1 MSSSSSTQISTTSCL
16 ERLGL
21 AAAKTRVVVV
31 GLGKTGLSVAKFLN
45 ARGIAFAVV
54 DSRERPPGLAELR
67 ESCPDAAVFLGGF
80 ERPAMAVATH
90 LIVSPGVALD
100 EPSVQSALAGG
111 ARLLSDID
119 LFACMVQAPVVGIT
133 GANGKSTVTS
143 LLGVMA
149 QKSGKKAQVGGN
161 LGTPALD
168 LLDEAA
174 ELYVLELSS
183 FQLERTEWLP
193 LAAATVLNVSP
204 DHMDRYR
211 DVAEYAAVKQ
221 RIFRHAGVRVL
232 NADDALVARM
242 TEPGRACVF
251 YGLDSRGPQPDPTQ
265 EPVGS
270 LSPRE
275 SRREAVSLRLL
286 DYSLI
291 EQDGQEWL
299 AMRGEPLLRAG
310 EVLLKGRHN
319 LSNALAALALGDAI
333 GLPREGMQEALRS
346 FRGLDHRMQFVAE
359 IDGVVWIND
368 SKATNIGACMAA
380 LEGLSGHAVLI
391 AGGDGKGADFAP
403 LAGLADKLRGVVLM
417 GKDADKLE
425 TVLKPVT
432 ETVRA
437 ANMRSAVS
445 AARQLAW
452 RGDCVLL
459 SPACASLDQYTD
471 YQHRGRVF
479 AEAVKALRT

>member
-1 MSSSSSTQISTTSCL
+1 MIPDAACL

-21 AAAKTRVVVV
+21 TATKTRVVVV
-31 GLGKTGLSVAKFLN
+31 GLGKTGLSVAKFLS

-54 DSRERPPGLAELR
+54 DSRERPPGLVELR

-90 LIVSPGVALD
+90 LIVSPGVALN

-119 LFACMVQAPVVGIT
+119 LFACMARAPVVGIT

-149 QKSGKKAQVGGN
+149 QKSAKKAPVGGN

-168 LLDEAA
+168 LLDDAA

-193 LAAATVLNVSP
+193 LAAATVLNISP
-204 DHMDRYR
+204 DHMDRYH

-251 YGLDSRGPQPDPTQ
+251 YGLDNGKP
-265 EPVGS
+265 
-270 LSPRE
+270 
-275 SRREAVSLRLL
+275 

-299 AMRGEPLLRAG
+299 ALRGEPWLRVG

-333 GLPREGMQEALRS
+333 GLPREGMLDALRS

-380 LEGLSGHAVLI
+380 LEGLAGHAVLI
-391 AGGDGKGADFAP
+391 AGGDGKGADFAA
-403 LAGLADKLRGVVLM
+403 LAGLAGKLRGAVLM

-425 TVLKPVT
+425 AVLKPVT
-432 ETVRA
+432 TTVRV
-437 ANMRSAVS
+437 ANMRSAVG

-452 RGDCVLL
+452 RGDSVLL

-479 AEAVKALRT
+479 AEAVKALRA